1 MWLFRLVPILFM
13 LPPDCVFLFLCGTQS
28 AVLACGGG
36 SNLEKTA
43 GAGFGGAALFVLHE
57 YLEFGLYYS
66 IALLCCFC
74 GAGPIRAGAEPASP
88 NKESLAPAVS
98 LWFYGAADCGPS
110 VWVWVLQY
118 TACGSSALYNCNA
131 KKHPGR
137 RLHASFSL

>member
-13 LPPDCVFLFLCGTQS
+13 LPLIAYFYFYVVRSLRFWHVAVDQTWKKLLVL
-28 AVLACGGG
+28 VLA
-36 SNLEKTA
+36 
-43 GAGFGGAALFVLHE
+43 ALLCFVLHE

-98 LWFYGAADCGPS
+98 LWF
-110 VWVWVLQY
+110 L
-118 TACGSSALYNCNA
+118 
-131 KKHPGR
+131 R
-137 RLHASFSL
+137 RR